1 MINLIKINGEWL
13 PTPDDDPQ
21 ITPEKVKTEKETE
34 AGTTV
39 VQVTR
44 PTKLTISGN
53 WTLSGEWARKFRA
66 WREEDTVTVEIYYPD
81 PRNLKA
87 YTCQFEITS
96 DKEVRGAR
104 KQLVAAGGIYQIS
117 VEMTEI

>member
-39 VQVTR
+39 VMVTR
-44 PTKLTISGN
+44 PTKLTISAS
-53 WTLSGEWARKFRA
+53 WTLSGEWAKRFRA
-66 WREEDTVTVEIYYPD
+66 WREADTVTVEVYWPD
-81 PRNLKA
+81 PMNLKA
-87 YTCQFEITS
+87 YTCQFEIT
-96 DKEVRGAR
+96 DDTEVRGAR
-104 KQLVAAGGIYQIS
+104 KQLVAAGGIYQIG
-117 VEMTEI
+117 VEMKEI

>member
-1 MINLIKINGEWL
+1 MINQIKVNGEWL
-13 PTPDDDPQ
+13 PTPADDPT

-44 PTKLTISGN
+44 KTKLSISGN

-66 WREEDTVTVEIYYPD
+66 WREEDTVTVEVYYPD
-81 PRNLKA
+81 PMNLSA
-87 YTCQFEITS
+87 HTCQFEITG
-96 DKEVRGAR
+96 DQEVRGAR
-104 KQLVAAGGIYQIS
+104 KQLVSAGGIYQIS